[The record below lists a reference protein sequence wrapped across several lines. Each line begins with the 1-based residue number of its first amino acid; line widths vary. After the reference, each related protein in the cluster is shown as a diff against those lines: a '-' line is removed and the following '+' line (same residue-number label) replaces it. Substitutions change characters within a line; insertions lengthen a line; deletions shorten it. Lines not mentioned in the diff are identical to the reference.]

1 MRDEA
6 RAAASTPDPLFLEVQ
21 EALKGRYSLVAE
33 LGRGGMGVVYL
44 AREVKLD
51 RLVALKLLPPS
62 LASRPEAR
70 ERFLREARVA
80 ARLTHPNIVPIFAAD
95 ESGAFVYFA
104 MAYVRGETLSARVA
118 RTGALPAADVARI
131 VREVAWA
138 LAYAHAQ
145 GIVHRDVKPDNIL
158 LEEGTD
164 RVLVAD
170 FGIARSAEST
180 VSDPGRL
187 AGTPA
192 FMSPE
197 QAAGDRL
204 DGRSD
209 LYSLGLVA
217 HFALTGDLPF
227 HDASHSAAKTLAR
240 RLEGDCPSLAQ
251 RVPHAPAALV
261 AAVDRCAALDPAERF
276 PDAAA
281 LAATLERTVGRTD
294 PLPEPLARWLGGARD
309 LRLRHALLTPLLTVP
324 VMVLIDLVVN
334 GFAGNW
340 ASGAYM
346 ITALVAPPVL
356 FGLARLGETRRL
368 AEAGYRQ
375 RDLGV
380 ALERET
386 TEQLALAAEH
396 RRSRLARAADTA
408 LGTALVGI
416 GAVSALSITSS
427 DPVVAGI
434 VALYTVAGGAMVV
447 ARMRG
452 TAHDPVE
459 SFALRL
465 RRKFWEGKLGKAML
479 WLARL
484 GRPGSMG
491 GAADLHRP
499 TELALGA
506 AALGIW
512 EALPTLER
520 KRLPEVPALVDRL
533 EQRARKLRA
542 RAEGPDAEAASHALA
557 ETVSALETLRLDLLR
572 LRAGTVTLDGVTD
585 DLAAVRRVGED
596 VDVALEG
603 RAEAE
608 RLLSP
613 SSSASS
619 RSPSPPPG
627 PSPSLP

>member
-1 MRDEA
+1 MTELADGGG
-6 RAAASTPDPLFLEVQ
+6 PDALFLEVQ
-21 EALKGRYSLVAE
+21 GALKGRYSLVAE

-51 RLVALKLLPPS
+51 RLVALKLLPPA
-62 LASRPEAR
+62 LAAHAVAR

-80 ARLTHPNIVPIFAAD
+80 ARLTHPNIVPIYAAD
-95 ESGAFVYFA
+95 ESGPFAWFA
-104 MAYVRGETLSARVA
+104 MAYVRGETLTARVA
-118 RTGALPAADVARI
+118 RGGALPAAEVARI

-158 LEEGTD
+158 LEEGTG

-170 FGIARSAEST
+170 FGIARSAESA

-197 QAAGDRL
+197 QAAGDRV

-217 HFALTGDLPF
+217 HFALTGELPF
-227 HDASHSAAKTLAR
+227 HEARQSPAKTLAR
-240 RLEGDCPSLAQ
+240 RLEGDCPSLAH

-281 LAATLERTVGRTD
+281 LAAALDRTVHRMD
-294 PLPEPLARWLGGARD
+294 PLPEPLARWLGAGRD
-309 LRLRHALLTPLLTVP
+309 LRLRHVLLTPLLTAP
-324 VMVLIDLVVN
+324 VMTIIDLVLN
-334 GFAGNW
+334 GFSSAW
-340 ASGAYM
+340 ASSAYM
-346 ITALVAPPVL
+346 FTAVVGPPVL
-356 FGLARLGETRRL
+356 FGLSRLLETRRL

-380 ALERET
+380 ALEREA
-386 TEQLALAAEH
+386 TEQLAIGAEL
-396 RRSRLARAADTA
+396 RRSRLRRAADTA
-408 LGTALVGI
+408 VGTALVGI
-416 GAVSALSITSS
+416 GAISAIAIGSS
-427 DPVVAGI
+427 DPLVTAAVAVYSAAGAAVVA
-434 VALYTVAGGAMVV
+434 

-459 SFALRL
+459 SFALRM
-465 RRKFWEGKLGKAML
+465 RRKFWEGKLGKAVL
-479 WLARL
+479 WLARR
-484 GRPGSMG
+484 GHRDT
-491 GAADLHRP
+491 GAGTADLHRP

-512 EALPTLER
+512 EALPTVER

-533 EQRARKLRA
+533 ERRA
-542 RAEGPDAEAASHALA
+542 RALRAKADGPDAEAASRALA

-572 LRAGTVTLDGVTD
+572 LRAGIVTLEGVTD
-585 DLAAVRRVGED
+585 DLAAVRRVGAD
-596 VDVALEG
+596 VDAALDAK
-603 RAEAE
+603 AEADA
-608 RLLSP
+608 LLREP
-613 SSSASS
+613 TPA
-619 RSPSPPPG
+619 
-627 PSPSLP
+627 

>member
-1 MRDEA
+1 MTDPGSA
-6 RAAASTPDPLFLEVQ
+6 PDPLFLEVQ
-21 EALKGRYSLVAE
+21 EALKGRYSLVSE

-51 RLVALKLLPPS
+51 RLVALKLLPPT
-62 LASRPEAR
+62 LANGEWR

-80 ARLTHPNIVPIFAAD
+80 ARLTHPNIVPIYAAD
-95 ESGAFVYFA
+95 ESGSFVYFA
-104 MAYVRGETLSARVA
+104 MAYVRGETLTARVA
-118 RTGALPAADVARI
+118 RCGPLPASEVARI

-158 LEEGTD
+158 LEEETG

-170 FGIARSAEST
+170 FGIARSVESA

-197 QAAGDRL
+197 QACGDRV

-217 HFALTGDLPF
+217 HFALTRRLPF
-227 HDASHSAAKTLAR
+227 TPPGASAAKQIAR

-251 RVPHAPAALV
+251 RASHVPAALI
-261 AAVDRCAALDPAERF
+261 AAIDRCAALDPAERF
-276 PDAAA
+276 PDAATLASA
-281 LAATLERTVGRTD
+281 LDRTVPRPD
-294 PLPEPLARWLGGARD
+294 ALPEPLTRWLAAGRD
-309 LRLRHALLTPLLTVP
+309 LRLRHVLLTPLLTAP
-324 VMVLIDLVVN
+324 VLTIIDLVLN
-334 GFAGNW
+334 GFSSAW
-340 ASGAYM
+340 ASSAYM
-346 ITALVAPPVL
+346 IAAVALPPVL
-356 FGLARLGETRRL
+356 FGLTRLIETRRL
-368 AEAGYRQ
+368 AEADYRQ

-380 ALERET
+380 ALEREAA
-386 TEQLALAAEH
+386 EQLAIGAEL
-396 RRSRLARAADTA
+396 RRSRLRRAADTA

-416 GAVSALSITSS
+416 GAISAISIGSS
-427 DPVVAGI
+427 DPVVTAAVAVYTAAGAAV
-434 VALYTVAGGAMVV
+434 VA

-459 SFALRL
+459 SFALRM
-465 RRKFWEGKLGKAML
+465 RRWFWDGRLGKAVL

-484 GRPGSMG
+484 GLRRGGS

-512 EALPTLER
+512 EALPTRER
-520 KRLPEVPALVDRL
+520 KRLPEVPAVVDRL
-533 EQRARKLRA
+533 ESRARQLRLRA
-542 RAEGPDAEAASHALA
+542 DGPDADGAARALA
-557 ETVSALETLRLDLLR
+557 ETISALETLRLDLLR
-572 LRAGTVTLDGVTD
+572 LRAGTITLDGVTG
-585 DLAAVRRVGED
+585 DLAAVERVGAEVDVVIEGRRV
-596 VDVALEG
+596 V
-603 RAEAE
+603 E
-608 RLLSP
+608 RLLDD
-613 SSSASS
+613 SASS
-619 RSPSPPPG
+619 ER
-627 PSPSLP
+627 